1 MIRKDYFKISETIIG
16 VDIGYDTLKI
26 IQTRQVGKKHRVLA
40 YSKVPIPPRSLQNV
54 KDSKQIVVDAL
65 KKGLIEAKPRRI
77 SCNYVISG
85 LPESK
90 VFTTVLKIPPMT
102 LREMAE
108 AVPLQASKYIP
119 IPMESL
125 TVDFQPLAPNW
136 EGSIDVLVIAAPT
149 TLVERYAEIFSEVG
163 LTLFAL
169 ETKPIANSRS
179 LLTEDDVEPILI
191 VDIGAEGCGL
201 TLFDNKIIRFTTSL
215 PQGGNIFTKSI
226 SSKLGISEQEAESLK
241 RKYGITEQN
250 QEVASAIQSDIREI
264 VEEINRAINYY
275 EARTGKNKHVSKIR
289 LCGGAT
295 QTPGIVEFIQKTTK
309 RQVEIGNLLINTT
322 PNSNQI
328 FKESSVM
335 RYSTAIGL
343 ALRKGYF

>member
-1 MIRKDYFKISETIIG
+1 MIRKDYFKISEPIIG

-40 YSKVPIPPRSLQNV
+40 YSKVPIPPRSLQHA

-65 KKGLIEAKPRRI
+65 KKGLMEAKPHRI
-77 SCNYVISG
+77 SSSYVISG

-90 VFTTVLKIPPMT
+90 VFTTVLKVPPMT

-108 AVPLQASKYIP
+108 AIPLQASKYVPIP
-119 IPMESL
+119 IEGL
-125 TVDFQPLAPNW
+125 TIDFQPLAPNW
-136 EGSIDVLVIAAPT
+136 EGSLDVLVIAAPT
-149 TLVERYAEIFSEVG
+149 SLVERYAEIFSEVG
-163 LTLFAL
+163 LSLFAL

-179 LLTEDDVEPILI
+179 LLTENDTEPILI

-226 SSKLGISEQEAESLK
+226 SSKLGISEHEAESLK
-241 RKYGITEQN
+241 RKYGITGQN
-250 QEVASAIQSDIREI
+250 EDLASAIQSDIHEI
-264 VEEINRAINYY
+264 VEEINRAISYY
-275 EARTGKNKHVSKIR
+275 EARTERNKQVSKIR
-289 LCGGAT
+289 LCGGAA
-295 QTPGIVEFIQKTTK
+295 QTPGIVEFLQKNTK
-309 RQVEIGNLLINTT
+309 KQVEIGNLLINTT
-322 PNSNQI
+322 QNSNKI
-328 FKESSVM
+328 FTESSPM

>member
-1 MIRKDYFKISETIIG
+1 MIRRDYFKISEPIIG

-26 IQTRQVGKKHRVLA
+26 VQTRQVGKKHRILA
-40 YSKVPIPPRSLQNV
+40 YSKVPIPPRSLQHV

-65 KKGLIEAKPRRI
+65 KKGLGEAKPHRI
-77 SCNYVISG
+77 SSNYVISG

-90 VFTTVLKIPPMT
+90 VFTTVLKVPPMT

-108 AVPLQASKYIP
+108 AVPLQAGKYVPIP
-119 IPMESL
+119 IESL
-125 TVDFQPLAPNW
+125 TIDFQPLAPNW

-163 LTLFAL
+163 LSLFAL

-179 LLTEDDVEPILI
+179 LLTEDDIEPILI

-226 SSKLGISEQEAESLK
+226 STKLGISEQEAESLK

-250 QEVASAIQSDIREI
+250 QNVAQAIQSDIHEI
-264 VEEINRAINYY
+264 VEEINRAISYY
-275 EARTGKNKHVSKIR
+275 EARTGKNKRVSKIR
-289 LCGGAT
+289 LCGGAA
-295 QTPGIVEFIQKTTK
+295 QTPGIVEFMQKTTK
-309 RQVEIGNLLINTT
+309 KQVEIGNLLVNTT
-322 PNSNQI
+322 PNSKNI
-328 FKESSVM
+328 FTESSVM
-335 RYSTAIGL
+335 RYSSAIGL
-343 ALRKGYF
+343 ALRQGYF